1 MSRHADEALEG
12 HILDAAYAL
21 WKKGGEK
28 ALTMRAVAKAAK
40 TTTPTVY
47 ERFRDK
53 PEILESLRRRAQQ
66 NLFAVLRG
74 ARALDDFPRLYLD
87 FALKHKH
94 EYELIHLGWAARFGR
109 NEARPS
115 FEFLKERLA
124 RELGGEAAEYTQLA
138 LSMAALAHGTASLLH
153 VEGVHESVIGNLRDA
168 CLSGFRAMVEHT
180 AHKRGGNPR
189 GGGTSQDVGKRG
201 KRGERAAK

>member
-1 MSRHADEALEG
+1 MSRHADAALEG

-53 PEILESLRRRAQQ
+53 REILESLRRRAQQ
-66 NLFAVLRG
+66 NLFSVLRG
-74 ARALDDFPRLYLD
+74 AKVLDDFPMLYLD
-87 FALKHKH
+87 FALEHKH

-124 RELGGEAAEYTQLA
+124 RELGGEAAEYTQVALA
-138 LSMAALAHGTASLLH
+138 MAALAHGTASLLH
-153 VEGVHESVIGNLRDA
+153 VEGVHASVIESLRDA
-168 CLSGFRAMVEHT
+168 CISGFQAMVEQS
-180 AHKRGGNPR
+180 AKQRGPNSR
-189 GGGTSQDVGKRG
+189 GGGASQSVGKRG
-201 KRGERAAK
+201 RRSERAAK